1 LGVNAVII
9 INIKSS
15 NPTFKL
21 KYGASV
27 IGDRKTLLN
36 SDKITNVDNSKNKA
50 PSKSHN
56 TITTINPATE
66 QVIKEYTLITRDE
79 VTDVARKSK
88 KAFKDWRKDYR
99 RRTGF
104 MYAFASELKKQ
115 KEHLARIATTEM
127 GKTIKEARSEID
139 KCAWAVEY
147 FADNGAV
154 FLNDEVINTD
164 ARKSIVTF
172 EPLGVIASLMPWNF
186 PYWQALRF
194 AAPSLIA
201 GNTVIL
207 KPSSVTMQCGLE
219 IEKMFEK
226 VGLPDFVFKT
236 VIASGTEAEYLIDSD
251 DVSAV
256 TFTGSVPVG
265 AKVAQ
270 HATSKLKK
278 IVLELGGSDPF
289 IVCGDAD
296 IEKASSGAVK
306 GRFIN
311 CGQSCIA
318 SKRFIVVKNVANEF
332 IEKFVEKTEK
342 LKIGD
347 PLSDDTDIGPLVNQS
362 AIEGIDEMVKRSIK
376 EGAEIATGGQRIGG
390 AGGGVRSNGD
400 NGSGINNG
408 YYYQPTILKK
418 VTPNMEVATEETFG
432 PIAPVIVAED
442 EQQALEIANNTK
454 FGLGASVWT
463 QNLDKAEKYS
473 KLLQAGIVT
482 VNNVVISDPRVPF
495 GGIKNSGFGRELS
508 KHGMFEFVNIKSIR
522 FYDQLVHQH
531 YVE

>member
-1 LGVNAVII
+1 MNSANV
-9 INIKSS
+9 S
-15 NPTFKL
+15 
-21 KYGASV
+21 ASKMNNKPQNV
-27 IGDRKTLLN
+27 KTI
-36 SDKITNVDNSKNKA
+36 S
-50 PSKSHN
+50 
-56 TITTINPATE
+56 TINPATE
-66 QVIKEYTLITRDE
+66 EIIKEYNLITKDE
-79 VTDVARKSK
+79 ITDLARKSK
-88 KAFKDWRKDYR
+88 KAYKEWRRDYKK
-99 RRTGF
+99 RTGYL
-104 MYAFASELKKQ
+104 YAFANEFKK
-115 KEHLARIATTEM
+115 ERERLAKVATVEM

-139 KCAWAVEY
+139 KCVWAVEY
-147 FADNGAV
+147 FADNGGV
-154 FLNDEVINTD
+154 FLHDEVINTD

-201 GNTVIL
+201 GNTIIL

-219 IEKMFEK
+219 IERIFEK
-226 VGLPDFVFKT
+226 IGLPDYVFKT
-236 VIASGTEAEYLIDSD
+236 VIASGTEAGYLIDSE

-256 TFTGSVPVG
+256 TFTGSVPIG

-270 HATSKLKK
+270 HATSRLKK

-289 IVCGDAD
+289 IVCEDAD

-318 SKRFIVVKNVANEF
+318 SKRFIVVKNVATQFLEKF
-332 IEKFVEKTEK
+332 IEKTEN
-342 LKIGD
+342 LKVGD
-347 PLSDDTDIGPLVNQS
+347 PLSDETDIGPMVNKE
-362 AIEGIDEMVKRSIK
+362 AIDNIDEMVKKSIK
-376 EGAEIATGGQRIGG
+376 EGAELATGGQRLGKENGG
-390 AGGGVRSNGD
+390 TNKGFF
-400 NGSGINNG
+400 
-408 YYYQPTILKK
+408 YKPTILKN
-418 VTPNMEVATEETFG
+418 VTPKMEVAREETFG
-432 PIAPVIVAED
+432 PVAPVIVAED
-442 EQQALEIANNTK
+442 EQQALEIANDTQ

-463 QNLDKAEKYS
+463 QNLNKAEKYS